1 MEGRSYNNCDGCLKL
16 KKIIQVNSTQPSFHP
31 GFLNVNLTV
40 LATQIAIMVLFPIRK
55 SYHDSYMCHILL
67 CSS

>member
-1 MEGRSYNNCDGCLKL
+1 MEGRSYDNCDGSLKL
-16 KKIIQVNSTQPSFHP
+16 KKIIQFNSTQPSFHP

-40 LATQIAIMVLFPIRK
+40 LATQIAKMVLFPIRK